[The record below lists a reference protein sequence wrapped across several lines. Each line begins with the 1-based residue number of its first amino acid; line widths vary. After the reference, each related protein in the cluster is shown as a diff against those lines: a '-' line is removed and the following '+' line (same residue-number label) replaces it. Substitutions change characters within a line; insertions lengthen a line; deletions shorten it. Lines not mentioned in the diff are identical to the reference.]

1 MRRDQ
6 GLDQDINY
14 NHVKKSTSTKRI
26 DLNDLIER
34 AQAEKRKDSRTNF
47 LILSSVAVASLIVV
61 LILSF

>member
-14 NHVKKSTSTKRI
+14 NHVEKSTSTKRI
-26 DLNDLIER
+26 DLNDLR
-34 AQAEKRKDSRTNF
+34 KRTQAEKRKDSRTNF